1 MPEQVDWGSYGA
13 VLFDLDGVLTP
24 TAVVHAAA
32 WARTFNEFLADVAPD
47 QRRFDDDDYLR
58 YVDGKPRYD
67 GVRGFLASRD
77 LHLPEGDPSDA
88 PGHDTVQALGN
99 AKNDA
104 FRSVLEDEGVD
115 VYPGSLALLDHLD
128 GLGVPAAV
136 VSSSANAGQVLE
148 AAGIE
153 HRFAA
158 RVDGLVARELGLP
171 GKPAPD
177 IFLEAA
183 DRLGVPAE
191 AAVVVED
198 AISGVEAGRAGAFGL
213 VIGVDRHGEGAS
225 LRARGADVVV
235 EDLGELVP
243 SSGATR

>member
-1 MPEQVDWGSYGA
+1 MPEQVNWGSYGA

-32 WARTFNEFLADVAPD
+32 WARTFNEFLSDVAPD
-47 QRRFDDDDYLR
+47 QRAFDDDDYLR
-58 YVDGKPRYD
+58 FVDGKPRYD
-67 GVRGFLASRD
+67 GVRSFLASRD
-77 LHLPEGDPSDA
+77 LRLPEGDPSDS
-88 PGHDTVQALGN
+88 PGHGTVQALGN

-115 VYPGSLALLDHLD
+115 VYPGSLALMDHLD

-136 VSSSANAGQVLE
+136 VSSSANAREVLE
-148 AAGIE
+148 AAGISD
-153 HRFAA
+153 RFAA

-183 DRLGVPAE
+183 DRLGVPA
-191 AAVVVED
+191 ADAVVVED
-198 AISGVEAGRAGAFGL
+198 AISGVEAGRAG
-213 VIGVDRHGEGAS
+213 
-225 LRARGADVVV
+225 
-235 EDLGELVP
+235 
-243 SSGATR
+243 SGSIATV